1 MIRSFKHKGLE
12 VLFLDG
18 STRGIQAKHAQK
30 LTDMLDLLDNA
41 QRPEDMGFPGSSL
54 HPLKGNRAGYWAVKV
69 SGNWR
74 VIFRMEQGDSLDV
87 DYLDYH

>member
-12 VLFLDG
+12 TLFLDG
-18 STRGIQAKHAQK
+18 STKGVQAKHAQK
-30 LTDMLDLLDNA
+30 LTDILDLLDNA
-41 QRPEDMGFPGSSL
+41 RRPEDMGFPGSAL
-54 HPLKGNRAGYWAVKV
+54 HPLKGNRAGFWAVKV

-74 VIFRMEQGDSLDV
+74 LIFRMEQGDAHDV